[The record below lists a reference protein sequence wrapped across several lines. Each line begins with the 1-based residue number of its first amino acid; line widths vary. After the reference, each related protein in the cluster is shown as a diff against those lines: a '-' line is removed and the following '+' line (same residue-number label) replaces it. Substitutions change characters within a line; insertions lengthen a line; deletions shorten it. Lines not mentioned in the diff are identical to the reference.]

1 MSVLTG
7 IAWLDDL
14 IEKAG
19 VPASVDLEG
28 ATEAHNAVS
37 GDNLAPETY
46 RRKPVPYRIQGR
58 SRRYNIRDVVEY
70 ARRCVEEAPV
80 RVPPQRPRP
89 KRVRIAA
96 GQSSPA
102 APRRHDS
109 VDQLVFQKPLLD
121 AGKPAIAGGPLATG
135 NKSILSVKEGELIQP
150 IDQSRQPQTV

>member
-80 RVPPQRPRP
+80 RVPPQRPR
-89 KRVRIAA
+89 RNRI
-96 GQSSPA
+96 
-102 APRRHDS
+102 R
-109 VDQLVFQKPLLD
+109 
-121 AGKPAIAGGPLATG
+121 LATPG
-135 NKSILSVKEGELIQP
+135 PTRSPPDAAVRQHKSG
-150 IDQSRQPQTV
+150 DQREKVSEATS

>member
-7 IAWLDDL
+7 IAWLDGL

-19 VPASVDLEG
+19 VPASVDLVG

-58 SRRYNIRDVVEY
+58 SRRYDIRDVVEY

-80 RVPPQRPRP
+80 RVPPQRPRK
-89 KRVRIAA
+89 KRVRAVTPI
-96 GQSSPA
+96 S
-102 APRRHDS
+102 
-109 VDQLVFQKPLLD
+109 
-121 AGKPAIAGGPLATG
+121 G
-135 NKSILSVKEGELIQP
+135 N
-150 IDQSRQPQTV
+150 RQPQTL

>member
-37 GDNLAPETY
+37 GDNLASETY

-80 RVPPQRPRP
+80 RIPPQRPRR
-89 KRVRIAA
+89 KRIR
-96 GQSSPA
+96 
-102 APRRHDS
+102 
-109 VDQLVFQKPLLD
+109 
-121 AGKPAIAGGPLATG
+121 LATPG
-135 NKSILSVKEGELIQP
+135 PTRSPPDAAVRQHASG
-150 IDQSRQPQTV
+150 DQREKVSEATS